1 VNQQILIQPLQST
14 RASAVRPV
22 PELALADVDDGP
34 DRAARTAHDVDGHE
48 GHGHDGLFDRLG
60 AFLGLA
66 CAIHCVAMP
75 LLLGVLPALGLG
87 FLADHVFDLVIV
99 VLASIFA
106 FFAAR
111 SGLRSHGDRRIAKGF
126 VAAVLLLALGHLVGE
141 DTLVGRIPSVLGGLT
156 LAVVHFL
163 NLRASRRSCPR

>member
-1 VNQQILIQPLQST
+1 MNQQILIQPLQSK
-14 RASAVRPV
+14 RVSALKPAA
-22 PELALADVDDGP
+22 ELALVDSG
-34 DRAARTAHDVDGHE
+34 DRPGATLERHDAHDDHA

-66 CAIHCVAMP
+66 CAIHCIAMP

-87 FLADHVFDLVIV
+87 FLADHTFDLVIV

-111 SGLRSHGDRRIAKGF
+111 SGLRSHGDRRIVKGF

-163 NLRASRRSCPR
+163 NLRASRRACAR